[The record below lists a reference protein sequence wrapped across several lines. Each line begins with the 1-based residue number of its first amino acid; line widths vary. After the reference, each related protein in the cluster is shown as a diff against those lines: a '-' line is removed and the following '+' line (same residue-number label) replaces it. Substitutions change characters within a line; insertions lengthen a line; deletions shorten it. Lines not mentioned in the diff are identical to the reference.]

1 MSGIRRSDVWA
12 GLARLPAGLRFLL
25 ATSFFMPL
33 ASFMVLPFLGILLH
47 ERLGMPMGTVGLL
60 LGITSL
66 LQFSGAL
73 GGGLVAERI
82 GLKKSMLAG
91 LTIRTS
97 GFALF
102 AAGLSVPR
110 LAVLAVLLT
119 ALGDALY
126 SPANKAYLVGE
137 VSEEHRP
144 VLLSVNNSALSTG
157 MALGT
162 LISGLLIARFPLLV
176 FTVVTVMFAAT
187 TLLHAVILPRGMA
200 AERTGD
206 SGRNDWL
213 KAFFTPP
220 VLVALVTA
228 YIFWFFQNYLG
239 VFVAAGHSPA
249 VYSLAIV
256 INSALVILGQPPAA
270 RWIGRMRY
278 STAVLIAFPTLALG
292 LLAFAQPGM
301 VFIIAGTVLIS
312 VGEGVIFLKNE
323 LEALRAVPGRP
334 VLAVG
339 SQRLALGIGSF
350 ASGVVGGQLYAFAQ
364 SDGGGAEH
372 FWLYAALQGLLA
384 AALLVVVTRPRPAG
398 RRREDVPAVPSR
410 PSEWSGS

>member
-1 MSGIRRSDVWA
+1 MSGIRRSEVWA
-12 GLARLPAGLRFLL
+12 GLVRLPAGLRFLL

-47 ERLGMPMGTVGLL
+47 ERLGMAMGTVGLL
-60 LGITSL
+60 LGVMSF

-82 GLKKSMLAG
+82 GLKKSMVAG
-91 LTIRTS
+91 LTVRTS

-102 AAGLSVPR
+102 AAGLSVPQ
-110 LAVLAVLLT
+110 LAVPAVLLT

-162 LISGLLIARFPLLV
+162 LISGLLIARLPLLV
-176 FTVVTVMFAAT
+176 FSVVTVMFAAA
-187 TLLHAVILPRGMA
+187 TLLHAVILPRGLTA
-200 AERTGD
+200 TRPRDGGSGD
-206 SGRNDWL
+206 WM
-213 KAFFTPP
+213 KAFLTPP
-220 VLVALVTA
+220 ALVALVTA

-239 VFVAAGHSPA
+239 VFVTAGHSPA

-256 INSALVILGQPPAA
+256 LNSALVILGQPPAA
-270 RWIGRMRY
+270 RWIGRLRY
-278 STAVLIAFPTLALG
+278 STAVLIAFPALALG
-292 LLAFAQPGM
+292 LLAFARPG
-301 VFIIAGTVLIS
+301 VGFILAGTVLIS

-334 VLAVG
+334 ALAVG

-350 ASGVVGGQLYAFAQ
+350 TSGVVGGQLYAFAQ
-364 SDGGGAEH
+364 SGGGAEH
-372 FWLYAALQGLLA
+372 FWRYAALQGLLA
-384 AALLVVVTRPRPAG
+384 TALLIAVTRARPA
-398 RRREDVPAVPSR
+398 RRRESVPAVHTPS
-410 PSEWSGS
+410 SEWSGS

>member
-1 MSGIRRSDVWA
+1 MSGIRRSEVWA
-12 GLARLPAGLRFLL
+12 GLVRLPAGLRFLL

-47 ERLGMPMGTVGLL
+47 ERLGMAMGTVGLL
-60 LGITSL
+60 LGVMSF

-82 GLKKSMLAG
+82 GLKKSMVTG
-91 LTIRTS
+91 LTVRTS

-102 AAGLSVPR
+102 AASLSVPQ
-110 LAVLAVLLT
+110 LAVPAVLLT

-137 VSEEHRP
+137 VAEEHRP

-162 LISGLLIARFPLLV
+162 LISGLLIARLPLLV
-176 FTVVTVMFAAT
+176 FAVVTVMFAAA
-187 TLLHAVILPRGMA
+187 TLLHAVILPSGLTA
-200 AERTGD
+200 TRTGG
-206 SGRNDWL
+206 GRSSAWM
-213 KAFFTPP
+213 KAFGAPP
-220 VLVALVTA
+220 ALVTLMTA
-228 YIFWFFQNYLG
+228 YIFWYFQNYLG

-256 INSALVILGQPPAA
+256 LNSALVIVCQPPAA
-270 RWIGRMRY
+270 RWIGRLRY
-278 STAVLIAFPTLALG
+278 STAVLIAFPALTVG
-292 LLAFAQPGM
+292 MLAFALPG
-301 VFIIAGTVLIS
+301 VGFILAGTVLIS

-334 VLAVG
+334 ALAVG

-350 ASGVVGGQLYAFAQ
+350 TSGVAGGQLYAFAQ
-364 SDGGGAEH
+364 SDGGAGN

-384 AALLVVVTRPRPAG
+384 TALLLTVTRARPA
-398 RRREDVPAVPSR
+398 RHRDNVPVVQAPS
-410 PSEWSGS
+410 SEWSGS